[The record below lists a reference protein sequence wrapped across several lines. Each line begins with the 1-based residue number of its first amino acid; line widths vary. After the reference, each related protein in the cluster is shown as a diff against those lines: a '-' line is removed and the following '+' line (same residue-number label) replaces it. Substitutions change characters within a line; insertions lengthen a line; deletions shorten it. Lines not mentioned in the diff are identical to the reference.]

1 MIMILRTITG
11 RGDSDIS
18 DGGLSVNDVLKR

>member
-1 MIMILRTITG
+1 MIMILRAITG

-18 DGGLSVNDVLKR
+18 EVGLSVNDVLKR